1 MGSDWGNLRN
11 KAVKINL
18 SSIADEHL
26 EKVLDKNFTSAKQF
40 KECVDWYRKLIYYLN
55 EVAGLNGDITP
66 SNNDNLLQMS
76 MGSLGFLTFHLYRD
90 IEKGLMAIIEDFNFN
105 PYKSLVIE
113 KRKTIDGIITEVLAE
128 YISRKESIIA

>member
-1 MGSDWGNLRN
+1 M
-11 KAVKINL
+11 

-26 EKVLDKNFTSAKQF
+26 EKVLDKNFTSTKQF
-40 KECVDWYRKLIYYLN
+40 NGCVDWYRKLIYYLN

-76 MGSLGFLTFHLYRD
+76 MGSLEFLTFHLYRD

>member
-1 MGSDWGNLRN
+1 M
-11 KAVKINL
+11 

-76 MGSLGFLTFHLYRD
+76 MGSLEFLTFHLYRD